1 MILYDCRTAPSPRR
15 ARMFIAEKG
24 IAIEMVQIDLAKGEH
39 RTDEFRAMSPQCTVP
54 VLKLADGDVITEN
67 VGIARYLEEIFPAVP
82 LLGRTPAEKAHV
94 AEWNARGE
102 FEGLA
107 PVADALRNAARG
119 FQGRALV
126 GPRGF
131 EQIPA
136 LAERGRARIGDFFIT
151 LNDRLA
157 ARDFIV
163 GDAITMAD
171 ITAVV
176 AVDFAAW
183 VKQVPGEDLGHL
195 HRWHAAMKGRA
206 SYAA

>member
-15 ARMFIAEKG
+15 ARLFIAEKG
-24 IAIEMVQIDLAKGEH
+24 LTVETVQVDLAKGEH
-39 RTDEFRAMSPQCTVP
+39 LTDAFRAISPQCTVP
-54 VLKLADGDVITEN
+54 VLKLDDGDVITEN
-67 VGIARYLEEIFPAVP
+67 VAIARYLEEMFPAVP

-94 AEWNARGE
+94 AEWNARIE

-107 PVADALRNAARG
+107 PIADALRNSARG

-136 LAERGRARIGDFFIT
+136 LAERGRQRLADFFAT
-151 LNDRLA
+151 LDGRLA
-157 ARDFIV
+157 DRDFVV
-163 GDAITMAD
+163 GDGLTMAD

-176 AVDFAAW
+176 AVDFAGW
-183 VKQVPGEDLGHL
+183 VKQVPGDDLVHL
-195 HRWHAAMKGRA
+195 RRWHAAMKARP

>member
-24 IAIEMVQIDLAKGEH
+24 ITLETVQVDLAKGEH
-39 RTDEFRAMSPQCTVP
+39 LTPEFRALSPQCTVP
-54 VLKLADGDVITEN
+54 ILKLDDGDVITEN
-67 VGIARYLEEIFPAVP
+67 VAIARYLEEMFPAVP

-94 AEWNARGE
+94 AEWNARVE

-107 PVADALRNAARG
+107 PIADALRNSARG
-119 FQGRALV
+119 FQGRAMV

-131 EQIPA
+131 DQIPA
-136 LAERGRARIGDFFIT
+136 LAERGRQRIADFFVA

-157 ARDFIV
+157 GRDFVV
-163 GDAITMAD
+163 GEAVTMAD

-183 VKQVPGEDLGHL
+183 VKQVPGDDLAHL

-206 SYAA
+206 SYSA

>member
-15 ARMFIAEKG
+15 ARIFIAEKG
-24 IAIEMVQIDLAKGEH
+24 LAFETVQVDLAKGEH
-39 RTDEFRAMSPQCTVP
+39 LADAFRAISPQCTVP
-54 VLKLADGDVITEN
+54 VLKLDDGDVITEN
-67 VGIARYLEEIFPAVP
+67 VAIARYLEEMFPAVP

-94 AEWNARGE
+94 AEWNARIE
-102 FEGLA
+102 FEGLG
-107 PVADALRNAARG
+107 PIADALRNSARG

-131 EQIPA
+131 EQIAA
-136 LAERGRARIGDFFIT
+136 LAERGRQRLADFFVT
-151 LNDRLA
+151 LDGRLA
-157 ARDFIV
+157 GRDFIV
-163 GDAITMAD
+163 GDGITMAD

-183 VKQVPGEDLGHL
+183 VKQVPGDDLVHL
-195 HRWHAAMKGRA
+195 HRWHDAMKARP

>member
-24 IAIEMVQIDLAKGEH
+24 IAIETVQVDLAKGEH
-39 RTDEFRAMSPQCTVP
+39 LTDAFRAISPQCTVP
-54 VLKLADGDVITEN
+54 VLKLDDGDVITEN
-67 VGIARYLEEIFPAVP
+67 VGIARYIEEMFPAVP
-82 LLGRTPAEKAHV
+82 LLGRNPAEKAHV
-94 AEWNARGE
+94 AEWNARIE
-102 FEGLA
+102 FEGLG
-107 PVADALRNAARG
+107 PIADTLRNSARG

-136 LAERGRARIGDFFIT
+136 LADRGRQRLGDFFAT
-151 LNDRLA
+151 LNGRLA
-157 ARDFIV
+157 GRDFIV
-163 GDAITMAD
+163 GETISMAD

-176 AVDFAAW
+176 AIDFAAW
-183 VKQVPGEDLGHL
+183 VKQVPGDDLAHL

-206 SYAA
+206 SYTA

>member
-24 IAIEMVQIDLAKGEH
+24 IAIETVQVDLARAEH
-39 RTDEFRAMSPQCTVP
+39 MTAAFRALSPQCTVP
-54 VLKLADGDVITEN
+54 VLKLDDGDVITEN
-67 VGIARYLEEIFPAVP
+67 VAIARYLEEMFPAVP

-94 AEWNARGE
+94 AEWNARIE

-107 PVADALRNAARG
+107 PIADALRNAARG

-131 EQIPA
+131 DQIPA
-136 LAERGRARIGDFFIT
+136 LAERGRQRIGDFFAM
-151 LNDRLA
+151 LNDRLGD
-157 ARDFIV
+157 RDFVV
-163 GDAITMAD
+163 GDTITMAD

-176 AVDFAAW
+176 AVDFATW
-183 VKQVPGEDLGHL
+183 IKQVPDEGLSHL

>member
-24 IAIEMVQIDLAKGEH
+24 ITLETVQVDLAKGEH
-39 RTDEFRAMSPQCTVP
+39 LTAEFRALSPQCTVP
-54 VLKLADGDVITEN
+54 VLKLDDGDVITEN
-67 VGIARYLEEIFPAVP
+67 VAIARYLEEMFPAVP

-94 AEWNARGE
+94 AEWNARIE

-107 PVADALRNAARG
+107 PIADALRNSARG
-119 FQGRALV
+119 FQGRAMV

-131 EQIPA
+131 DQIPA
-136 LAERGRARIGDFFIT
+136 LAERGRQRIADFFVA
-151 LNDRLA
+151 LNARLA
-157 ARDFIV
+157 GRDFVV
-163 GDAITMAD
+163 GEAVTMAD

-183 VKQVPGEDLGHL
+183 VKQVPGDDLAHL

-206 SYAA
+206 SYSA

>member
-15 ARMFIAEKG
+15 ARLFIAEKG
-24 IAIEMVQIDLAKGEH
+24 LTVETVQVDLAKGEH
-39 RTDEFRAMSPQCTVP
+39 LTDAFRAISPQCTVP
-54 VLKLADGDVITEN
+54 VLKLDDGDVITEN
-67 VGIARYLEEIFPAVP
+67 VAIARYLEEMFPAVP

-94 AEWNARGE
+94 AEWNARIE

-107 PVADALRNAARG
+107 PIADTLRNSARG

-136 LAERGRARIGDFFIT
+136 LAERGRQRLADFFVT
-151 LNDRLA
+151 LDSRLA
-157 ARDFIV
+157 GRDFVV
-163 GDAITMAD
+163 GDGLTMAD

-183 VKQVPGEDLGHL
+183 VKQVPGDDLVQL
-195 HRWHAAMKGRA
+195 RRWHAAMKARPA
-206 SYAA
+206 YAA

>member
-24 IAIEMVQIDLAKGEH
+24 ITIETVQVDLAKGEH
-39 RTDEFRAMSPQCTVP
+39 LTAEFRAISPQCTVP
-54 VLKLADGDVITEN
+54 VLKLDDGDVITEN
-67 VGIARYLEEIFPAVP
+67 VGIARYLEEMFPAVP
-82 LLGRTPAEKAHV
+82 MLGRTPAEKAHV
-94 AEWNARGE
+94 AEWNARIE

-107 PVADALRNAARG
+107 PIADALRNAARG
-119 FQGRALV
+119 FQGRAMV

-136 LAERGRARIGDFFIT
+136 LAERGRQRVADFFVM

-157 ARDFIV
+157 RRDFVV
-163 GDAITMAD
+163 GDAVSMVD

-176 AVDFAAW
+176 TVEFAAW
-183 VKQVPGEDLGHL
+183 VKQVPGDDLAHL
-195 HRWHAAMKGRA
+195 HRWHAAMKMRA
-206 SYAA
+206 SHAA

>member
-15 ARMFIAEKG
+15 ARLFIAEKG
-24 IAIEMVQIDLAKGEH
+24 LTVETVQVDLAKGEH
-39 RTDEFRAMSPQCTVP
+39 LTDAFRAISPQCTVP
-54 VLKLADGDVITEN
+54 VLKLDDGDVITEN
-67 VGIARYLEEIFPAVP
+67 VAIARYLEEMFPAVP

-94 AEWNARGE
+94 AEWNARIE

-107 PVADALRNAARG
+107 PIADALRNSARG

-136 LAERGRARIGDFFIT
+136 LAERGRQRLADFFATLDGRLADRDFVIGDG
-151 LNDRLA
+151 L
-157 ARDFIV
+157 
-163 GDAITMAD
+163 TMAD

-183 VKQVPGEDLGHL
+183 VKQVPGDDLVHL
-195 HRWHAAMKGRA
+195 RRWHAAMKARP